1 MVKPILLYMA
11 DLWGCKIPKKDPIES
26 VQIRYLKQVLGVQI
40 QTTNIGILLETGE
53 IPISI
58 HAMKCTIKNWV
69 RIARKNGN
77 KLITCSLESAENE
90 NLSWYEQIRNEFFT
104 NGLGDIFVSA
114 KFSTDIIE
122 HIYYQRKID
131 IFYQTAFSKI
141 KENNN
146 KLRTYSLFKSE
157 KGYEKYLTEILSIQE
172 RTTFTKF
179 RLSNH
184 NLNIEKMRHIKPKP
198 EIYERVCPFC
208 PNEVEDELHFLLS
221 CKTLKVNREALLSYA
236 NNIQVGFKRLTNDQK
251 MIVLTSDHRFI
262 KHTAAYIHK
271 NFELR
276 DFLLKQHKN
285 NT

>member
-1 MVKPILLYMA
+1 MKV
-11 DLWGCKIPKKDPIES
+11 CKSE
-26 VQIRYLKQVLGVQI
+26 QVLGVQI

-58 HAMKCTIKNWV
+58 HAKKHTIKNWV
-69 RIARKNGN
+69 RIARENGN
-77 KLITCSLESAENE
+77 KLITCSFESAENE
-90 NLSWYEQIRNEFFT
+90 NLLWYEQIRNEFFT
-104 NGLGDIFVSA
+104 IGLGDIFISA
-114 KFSTDIIE
+114 KFTTDIIE
-122 HIYYQRKID
+122 DIYFQRKTD
-131 IFYQTAFSKI
+131 IFYQSTFSKI

-146 KLRTYSLFKSE
+146 KLRTYSLFKCK
-157 KGYEKYLTEILSIQE
+157 KGYEKYLTEIMSIQV

-184 NLNIEKMRHIKPKP
+184 DLNIEKMRHIKPKP

-221 CKTLKVNREALLSYA
+221 CKTLKANRESLLSYA
-236 NNIQVGFKRLTNDQK
+236 NNTQVGFERLTNEQK
-251 MIVLTSDHRFI
+251 MIKLMSDHRII
-262 KHTAAYIHK
+262 KHTATYIHK